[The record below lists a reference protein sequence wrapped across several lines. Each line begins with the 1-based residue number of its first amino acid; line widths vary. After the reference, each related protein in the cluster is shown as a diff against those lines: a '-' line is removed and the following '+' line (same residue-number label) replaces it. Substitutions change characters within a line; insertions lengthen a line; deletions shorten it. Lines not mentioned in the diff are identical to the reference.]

1 MSKIGEFRKEMNENT
16 EWQEEI
22 KSLGDNASIVQ
33 FASDKGYEF
42 NEEDL
47 DVYIKNN
54 EDAELSD
61 FEMEMVSGGG
71 HGGGGTT

>member
-22 KSLGDNASIVQ
+22 KSLGDNASLVQ

-71 HGGGGTT
+71 HGGTGAM